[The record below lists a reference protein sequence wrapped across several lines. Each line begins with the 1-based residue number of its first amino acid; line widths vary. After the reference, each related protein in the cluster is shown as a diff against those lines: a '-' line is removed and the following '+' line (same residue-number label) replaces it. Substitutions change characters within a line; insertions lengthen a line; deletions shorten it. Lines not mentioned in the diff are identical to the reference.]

1 MVDRRTRSGGTLPAV
16 TDEVDDAE
24 PAFDD
29 EADAEEL
36 DGFDQA
42 RRELEGAA
50 SDLERLTELLGER
63 TDALDTLEALV
74 DHLLGLVDVPLV
86 VVDADGRIAAV
97 SRGAA
102 DSVDALADALGK
114 PAKSVLPTGSAG
126 PAVPAPAPSETDGA
140 DPEGV
145 AASRVVVLP
154 RGSTVVR
161 LDG

>member
-16 TDEVDDAE
+16 TGEVDDA
-24 PAFDD
+24 D
-29 EADAEEL
+29 EALDDAVEAAGL
-36 DGFDQA
+36 AGFDEA

-50 SDLERLTELLGER
+50 SDLEQLTQLLHER

-102 DSVDALADALGK
+102 DSVGDLADALGK
-114 PAKSVLPTGSAG
+114 QATSVLPAGST
-126 PAVPAPAPSETDGA
+126 APAPVPPSADGA
-140 DPEGV
+140 DAEG
-145 AASRVVVLP
+145 AARSRVVVLP

-161 LDG
+161 LDEWEG